1 MGRPPFRRAAA
12 VLAAALLVAA
22 CGDDT
27 TTTTADT
34 VAEQAAP
41 AEMAETTDGGHSHGE
56 GIEVGD
62 ADEIPTVS
70 ITAMPDA
77 KSGINLQVQTT
88 GIAFAPE
95 HASSEHVLGEG
106 HAHVYVDGE
115 KYGRLYGMWMHLDV
129 EAGEHEIRVDLN
141 ANDHSPLLVDGEPVD
156 DVVTVEAPEPPSGHG
171 HAEGFEADA
180 PHPTVALTVTED
192 PKSGW
197 NVQVETADY
206 TFAPEKASTME
217 TTSGEGHAHLYVDG
231 RKIARMYGEWL
242 HVDED
247 LAPGD
252 HEFRVELS
260 ANDHSPYLADGAPI
274 EAVQT
279 VTVAGVLEDA
289 PSADDADQVIEVEIA
304 GDSVDN
310 GGRHEVSVGGTV
322 ALVITSDVDDQI
334 HVHGYDLYADIGPSG
349 PATVL
354 VEATIPGVWEVELH
368 DSGLFLLELA
378 VS

>member
-12 VLAAALLVAA
+12 ILVAALLIAA
-22 CGDDT
+22 CGNDDT
-27 TTTTADT
+27 TTTADDT
-34 VAEQAAP
+34 VVEDTTT
-41 AEMAETTDGGHSHGE
+41 AEMADGHGHGE

-62 ADEIPTVS
+62 ADEVPAIA
-70 ITAMPDA
+70 ITATPDA
-77 KSGINLQVQTT
+77 KSGINLQVEAT
-88 GIAFAPE
+88 GITFAPE
-95 HASSEHVLGEG
+95 HASSDHVLGEG

-115 KYGRLYGMWMHLDV
+115 KYGRVYGEWMHLDV

-156 DVVTVEAPEPPSGHG
+156 DVVTVEVPEPPSGHG
-171 HAEGFEADA
+171 HTAGFEADA
-180 PHPTVALTVTED
+180 PFPTVALTVTED

-197 NVQVETADY
+197 NVQVETTDY
-206 TFAPEKASTME
+206 TFAPEKASTTQ

-231 RKIARMYGEWL
+231 RKVTRMYGEWF

-247 LAPGD
+247 LAAGE

-260 ANDHSPYLADGAPI
+260 ANDHSPYLAAGEPI

-279 VTVAGVLEDA
+279 VTVAGAPEDG
-289 PSADDADQVIEVEIA
+289 DADQAGADAHQVIEVA
-304 GDSVDN
+304 VVGDRVEN
-310 GGRHEVSVGGTV
+310 GGRHEVAVGDTV
-322 ALVITSDVDDQI
+322 ALVITSDVDDEI
-334 HVHGYDLYADIGPSG
+334 HVHGYDLYADIGPAG

-368 DSGLFLLELA
+368 DSGLLLVELA

>member
-22 CGDDT
+22 CGDDDT
-27 TTTTADT
+27 ATTTAEGT
-34 VAEQAAP
+34 VADDAMG
-41 AEMAETTDGGHSHGE
+41 EMADGHSHGE

-62 ADEIPTVS
+62 ADEIPTVE
-70 ITAMPDA
+70 ITATPDA

-88 GIAFAPE
+88 GITFAPE
-95 HASSEHVLGEG
+95 HASSDHVLGEG

-115 KYGRLYGMWMHLDV
+115 KYGRVYGEWMHLDV
-129 EAGEHEIRVDLN
+129 DAGEHEIRVDLN
-141 ANDHSPLLVDGEPVD
+141 GNDHSPLLVDGEPID
-156 DVVTVEAPEPPSGHG
+156 DVATVEAPEPPSGHG
-171 HAEGFEADA
+171 HPEGFEADA

-197 NVQVETADY
+197 NVQIETTDY
-206 TFAPEKASTME
+206 TFAPEKASTTE

-231 RKIARMYGEWL
+231 RKITRMYDEWF

-247 LAPGD
+247 LAAGD

-260 ANDHSPYLADGAPI
+260 ANDHSPYLADGEPI

-279 VTVAGVLEDA
+279 VTVEGVPEDA
-289 PSADDADQVIEVEIA
+289 PTADDADQVIEVEVA
-304 GDSVDN
+304 GDSVEN
-310 GGRHEVSVGGTV
+310 GGRHEVAVGETV
-322 ALVITSDVDDQI
+322 AIVITSDVDDEI

-354 VEATIPGVWEVELH
+354 VEATMPGIWEVELH